1 MVVLEREHVLESPSF
16 PFSRSGV
23 RPKIGIFN
31 TFSNNDVGVGLDAEN
46 RWPVPLLLPSSD

>member
-1 MVVLEREHVLESPSF
+1 MVVLELEHVLESSSF
-16 PFSRSGV
+16 SFSRSGV